1 MLKWLSILP
10 LRYFKAYEQKICFFC
25 GSKITKKNGYV
36 KGIQRYKCYVCKRTF
51 LGGIR
56 LCCKDIWDEYTKGK
70 QTYRQLG
77 DRYGCSARTIQR
89 KIDSVVLVPQKSF
102 DSVANVLMDTT
113 YFGRILGVMVF
124 KNSMTKEVLLK
135 YYVKTE
141 TNQQYSKGI
150 EEIAR
155 RGIKIQSIVCDGRKG
170 LFQLFGNVPVQMCQ
184 FHQMQIIK
192 RYLTQN
198 PKLDASKELRILS
211 LQITKTSK
219 AEFVFELE
227 AWNEKWDYFIK
238 ERTVSSTTGKS
249 YYTHKTLRSAYFS
262 LKRNLPWLF
271 IFEQYPEMMIPNT
284 TNALEGL
291 FSDLKNKLRNHNG
304 MSLERKKK
312 FIDGFFKA

>member
-1 MLKWLSILP
+1 M
-10 LRYFKAYEQKICFFC
+10 RHFKAYEQKNCFYC
-25 GSKITKKNGYV
+25 GSKITKKDGHVNGV
-36 KGIQRYKCYVCKRTF
+36 QRYKCFVCKRTF
-51 LGGIR
+51 LGGVR
-56 LCCKDIWDEYTKGK
+56 LSIKDIWAEYTTGK
-70 QTYRQLG
+70 QTYKQLG
-77 DRYGCSARTIQR
+77 DKHTCSARTIQR
-89 KIDSVVLVPQKSF
+89 KIDSVVLVPKKSF
-102 DSVANVLMDTT
+102 YSVANVLMDTT
-113 YFGRILGVMVF
+113 YFGRNFGVMVF
-124 KNSMTKEVLLK
+124 KNSITTEVLLK

-170 LFQLFGNVPVQMCQ
+170 LFQLFGAVPVQMCQ

-198 PKLDASKELRILS
+198 PKLEASKELRILS
-211 LQITKTSK
+211 LRITKASK

-227 AWNEKWDYFIK
+227 AWGVKWDLFLK
-238 ERTVSSTTGKS
+238 ERTISSKSGKS

-271 IFEQYPEMMIPNT
+271 IFEQYPEMRIPNT